1 MRKKD
6 SLEPVTA
13 DIALR
18 PIRLGFLVDPRDI
31 VSIRRVMRMA
41 TIMWGGMM
49 CPIIPIMKRLP
60 AAWSNNQLSA
70 PPQQISRGYI
80 RFFEPDLLVQTKLGQ
95 LDAIGVGEQTSWS
108 PQQRFY
114 NFDDLIRA
122 DHGMAADLN
131 VGTNI
136 FHIYAQLFNN
146 EFQFQKRIDP
156 QILHFSKGSAKDTM
170 FFEAAY
176 GYFPTDKRIAYIEEN
191 YIEAFSATIK
201 SPSFETWLDLADGMA
216 GYPLFYTVRGA
227 RIEYSYQSGPSIFIF
242 DPSSGTDLIDFWNFR
257 LFTRDVIPVNV
268 NWLEQSRDFILRNIR
283 NNYRPLPRNPNGVMI
298 HTAIHI
304 ARSLNMEA
312 ILKRLDISAADL
324 PERSVGIQ
332 GWYEDIWREPEADE
346 PFSRAG
352 ASTIS
357 LKSRQVQL
365 TPSGKDLITLQFPVQ
380 APDFEVNSRGNGAR
394 FVNVVK
400 IRQYHG
406 EKPIADALPAATFGC
421 RDSYPV
427 RRWGDQ
433 FISREG
439 YVTFHRYAQDDSYLH
454 LASPMQA
461 IQSWLKARDIVA
473 VPSDAGRV
481 AEQVIA
487 SVGGLNGSRLFGEK
501 TIIELLNSMARS
513 RTEWGDGSADEYSDK
528 TAAVQ
533 DWVKVLGPIQ
543 KTIYGRWKTL
553 DRLVADGLLQ
563 LGLAP
568 RCPHCT
574 QENWYSLDDVG
585 TQLSC
590 ARCIQQFPFPQG
602 NPDRK
607 LFKYRVVGPFATP
620 GYARG
625 GYAVALTLRFI
636 EHELGGMNEFTY
648 ATGLELTHA
657 GGKSETD
664 FFGWYGKDRMRKAAR
679 DPITIVGECKSFASE
694 SFKPKDMA
702 RLRELATL
710 LPGSYLVAAC
720 LKDELSQAE
729 IKGLRAVAKWGWT
742 QVRPS
747 PLIVL
752 TGIELFCDGP
762 FSRGWEEAGGARA
775 AYLKAN
781 QHIFDLI
788 TLADATQQAILGM
801 SCEEVAAVRYKRSR
815 SLALKRARVQKEI

>member
-1 MRKKD
+1 MKD

-31 VSIRRVMRMA
+31 ASIRSVMRMA
-41 TIMWGGMM
+41 TTMWGGVM

-60 AAWSNNQLSA
+60 AAWSSNPLSA
-70 PPQQISRGYI
+70 QPQQISRGYI
-80 RFFEPDLLVQTKLGQ
+80 RFFEPDLLVQTKSGQ
-95 LDAIGVGEQTSWS
+95 LDAIGVSEEPRWS
-108 PQQRFY
+108 AHKRFY
-114 NFDDLIRA
+114 NFDDLIRE

-136 FHIYAQLFNN
+136 SHIYRQLFTD
-146 EFQFQKRIDP
+146 EFQFQKRTDP
-156 QILHFSKGSAKDTM
+156 EILHFSKGSTKDTA
-170 FFEAAY
+170 FFEAAF
-176 GYFPTDKRIAYIEEN
+176 GYFPADERLAYIEEN
-191 YIEAFSATIK
+191 YRQAFVAK
-201 SPSFETWLDLADGMA
+201 LKPPSFDTWLELAEGMA

-227 RIEYSYQSGPSIFIF
+227 EIRHADQSDPSIFIF
-242 DPSSGTDLIDFWNFR
+242 DPTSGTDLIDFWNFR

-268 NWLEQSRDFILRNIR
+268 NWLEQSRDFILRDIR
-283 NNYRPLPRNPNGVMI
+283 NNHRLLPTNPNGVMI
-298 HTAIHI
+298 RTAIHV
-304 ARSLNMEA
+304 ARSLDMEA
-312 ILKRLDISAADL
+312 VLMRLDLSTAGL
-324 PERSVGIQ
+324 PEHSVSVQ
-332 GWYEDIWREPEADE
+332 GWYQDIWRESEADE
-346 PFSRAG
+346 PIWRSG

-365 TPSGKDLITLQFPVQ
+365 TPSGKDSITLQFPVQ
-380 APDFEVNSRGNGAR
+380 APDFEVTARGNGAS

-400 IRQYHG
+400 VRQYRAD
-406 EKPIADALPAATFGC
+406 KRIAEALPAATFGC

-427 RRWGDQ
+427 RSMGDQ
-433 FISREG
+433 FVSREG
-439 YVTFHRYAQDDSYLH
+439 YVTFHRYAHDDSDLH
-454 LASPMQA
+454 LASPKQA

-487 SVGGLNGSRLFGEK
+487 SVGGLNGSRVFGEK
-501 TIIELLNSMARS
+501 TIIELLNRMARS
-513 RTEWGDGSADEYSDK
+513 RTEWADGSADEYSDK

-533 DWVKVLGPIQ
+533 DWAKVLGPVQ
-543 KTIYGRWKTL
+543 KKIFGKWKTL

-590 ARCIQQFPFPQG
+590 ARCIQPFPFPQG
-602 NPDRK
+602 NPDPK

-648 ATGLELTHA
+648 ETGLELTHA

-664 FFGWYGKDRMRKAAR
+664 FFGWYGKDRVAKAAR

-694 SFKPKDMA
+694 SFRPKDMA

-720 LKDELSQAE
+720 LKDELSPAE

-752 TGIELFCDGP
+752 TGIELFGDGP
-762 FSRGWEEAGGARA
+762 FSHDWKEAGGARA

-781 QHIFDLI
+781 QHIFDFT

-801 SCEEVAAVRYKRSR
+801 SSDEVAAVRYKRSR
-815 SLALKRARVQKEI
+815 ALAVKRARAQKEI